1 MCSGLPCRRL
11 KMKCCAK
18 MEREARPVMTTTM
31 RMPLKS
37 SKIVLLSATTTRN
50 LSIKRRQIRL
60 AVSRGIRKEDLEVE
74 EEEEAEVVVVGR
86 VEVGASSRGGKR
98 VAKADKCLLHMLD
111 D

>member
-1 MCSGLPCRRL
+1 
-11 KMKCCAK
+11 
-18 MEREARPVMTTTM
+18 MTTTM

-74 EEEEAEVVVVGR
+74 EEEEEEAEVVVVGR
-86 VEVGASSRGGKR
+86 VVVVASSRGGKR